1 MTNNIKNNLRPY
13 HGSNYGCKYSNLS
26 LNSVNLSLI
35 ANTSSL
41 VAQVSSSAKK
51 CANLGVVFSDV
62 TPVITH
68 FLVKTLAIIAP
79 ITRAVKITDHRLNI
93 NNFDINRFTSHDN
106 KRYYRDL
113 SKLVSGRASRHLLA
127 FFVPDNSAAS
137 QAVTIYSSI
146 APRAYLSA
154 LRGQTIISMASHLPT
169 DYDGLTLQNKIVF
182 GRICGAVSNKTESKT
197 RHPIPLPYSVTL
209 TQNLLGGIHA

>member
-1 MTNNIKNNLRPY
+1 MTDNNETNLKFPSGNN
-13 HGSNYGCKYSNLS
+13 S
-26 LNSVNLSLI
+26 SVNHM
-35 ANTSSL
+35 NSS
-41 VAQVSSSAKK
+41 VNVRNSSVNDVNSSFISSNINMLAESEKIIKYLPVMKHKK
-51 CANLGVVFSDV
+51 NDV

-68 FLVKTLAIIAP
+68 L
-79 ITRAVKITDHRLNI
+79 
-93 NNFDINRFTSHDN
+93 FDFSDSEKQGFTSHDN

-127 FFVPDNSAAS
+127 FFVPDNSSAS

-146 APRAYLSA
+146 APRAHLSA